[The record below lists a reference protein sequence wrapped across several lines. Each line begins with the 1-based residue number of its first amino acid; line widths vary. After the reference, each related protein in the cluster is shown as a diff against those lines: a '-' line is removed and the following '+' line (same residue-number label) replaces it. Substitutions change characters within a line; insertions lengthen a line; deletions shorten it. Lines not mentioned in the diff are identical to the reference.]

1 MATRIFAFRVSLNA
15 GQSNDGQG
23 TDPSPFSITVPSG
36 IKRTIV
42 ELRPYG
48 DDSFVLNANYD
59 TELYH
64 SIDSDDINTYHR
76 PHFVGL
82 DITETHVYTIIM
94 TNRGTATGNF
104 GVDVVVEETVTG
116 TAAPAPA

>member
-1 MATRIFAFRVSLNA
+1 MATRIFAFRVSLAAN
-15 GQSNDGQG
+15 QSNDGQG

-48 DDSFVLNANYD
+48 DYSFVLNANYD

-64 SIDSDDINTYHR
+64 QYR
-76 PHFVGL
+76 
-82 DITETHVYTIIM
+82 
-94 TNRGTATGNF
+94 
-104 GVDVVVEETVTG
+104 
-116 TAAPAPA
+116 